1 MPGVG
6 SSKGV
11 SKVAK
16 QPVAGTA
23 DATSSGDWNKGGI
36 GDVTYI
42 TSSIP
47 TAVNPN
53 NVEKTT
59 QKALIRRFLEMSPQ
73 ERIGIGNQL
82 KAAGY
87 RVGGLTGQATT
98 DLRNAYLKAYDDLNQ
113 EIILGQQLDF
123 NTFLAREKGA
133 GGTGGAGGGGPRQ
146 PYTQAQEIN
155 DTAAKTLIDGIVKSL
170 TGRPKASPEEVEKY
184 TAMIRAQQK
193 KNPLVTTYTTKGGE
207 TVGSKTTGGF
217 GEQEAQQF
225 LIDKISQGDE
235 AKATRA
241 LDAYSTV
248 VEMFGGLR

>member
-1 MPGVG
+1 MAVG
-6 SSKGV
+6 KSSGV
-11 SKVAK
+11 SKVVSQ
-16 QPVAGTA
+16 QPAAGTA
-23 DATSSGDWNKGGI
+23 DATSSGKWNNGVI
-36 GDVTYI
+36 ADVSYI

-47 TAVNPN
+47 TAANPN

-59 QKALIRRFLEMSPQ
+59 QKALIRKFLEMSPQ

-87 RVGGLTGQATT
+87 QVGGLTGQATT
-98 DLRNAYLKAYDDLNQ
+98 DLRNAYLKAYDDLNK

-133 GGTGGAGGGGPRQ
+133 AGAGAGPRQ
-146 PYTQAQEIN
+146 PYVQDQEIN
-155 DTAAKTLIDGIVKSL
+155 DMSAKTLIDGIVKSL

-184 TAMIRAQQK
+184 TAMIREQQR
-193 KNPLVTTYTTKGGE
+193 KNPLVTTYATKGGQ

-217 GEQEAQQF
+217 GAQEAQQF

-248 VEMFGGLR
+248 VDMFGGLR

>member
-1 MPGVG
+1 VPVG
-6 SSKGV
+6 KSSGV
-11 SKVAK
+11 SKVVPQ

-23 DATSSGDWNKGGI
+23 DATSSGGWNSGGI
-36 GDVTYI
+36 ADISYI

-47 TAVNPN
+47 TASNPN
-53 NVEKTT
+53 NVEKAT
-59 QKALIRRFLEMSPQ
+59 QKELIRKFLEKSPQ
-73 ERIGIGNQL
+73 ELIGIGNQL
-82 KAAGY
+82 KGAGY
-87 RVGGLTGQATT
+87 SVGALTGKPTK

-113 EIILGQQLDF
+113 EILIGQQLDF
-123 NTFLAREKGA
+123 NTFLTREQGAAGA
-133 GGTGGAGGGGPRQ
+133 GAGPRQ

-170 TGRPKASPEEVEKY
+170 TGRPKASPDEVAKY

-193 KNPLVTTYTTKGGE
+193 KNPLVTSYTTSGGQ
-207 TVGSKTTGGF
+207 TTGSRTTGGF
-217 GEQEAQQF
+217 GAQEAQQF

-248 VEMFGGLR
+248 VDMFGGLR

>member
-1 MPGVG
+1 MPVG
-6 SSKGV
+6 KSSGV
-11 SKVAK
+11 SRVAT
-16 QPVAGTA
+16 QPTAGTA
-23 DATSSGDWNKGGI
+23 DATSSGGWNSGGI

-47 TAVNPN
+47 TAANPD

-59 QKALIRRFLEMSPQ
+59 QKELIRKFLEMSPQ
-73 ERIGIGNQL
+73 ERIGIGNRL
-82 KAAGY
+82 KSAGY
-87 RVGGLTGQATT
+87 QVGGLTGQATK

-113 EIILGQQLDF
+113 EILIGQQLDF
-123 NTFLAREKGA
+123 NTFLTREAGA
-133 GGTGGAGGGGPRQ
+133 GEGKGPRA
-146 PYTQAQEIN
+146 PYTQDQEIN
-155 DTAAKTLIDGIVKSL
+155 DMAAKTLIDGIVKSL

-184 TAMIRAQQK
+184 TAMIRNQQK
-193 KNPLVTTYTTKGGE
+193 KNPLVTTYTTKGGQ
-207 TVGSKTTGGF
+207 TVGSSTTGGF

-248 VEMFGGLR
+248 VGMFGGLR

>member
-1 MPGVG
+1 VPVG
-6 SSKGV
+6 KSSGV
-11 SKVAK
+11 SKVVK
-16 QPVAGTA
+16 QQPTAGTA
-23 DATSSGDWNKGGI
+23 DATSSGAWNSGGI
-36 GDVTYI
+36 GDVAYI

-47 TAVNPN
+47 TAANPN
-53 NVEKTT
+53 NIQKAT
-59 QKALIRRFLEMSPQ
+59 QKELIRKFLEMSPQ

-82 KAAGY
+82 KGAGY
-87 RVGGLTGQATT
+87 QVGGLTGQATT

-133 GGTGGAGGGGPRQ
+133 GGAGGGPRQ
-146 PYTQAQEIN
+146 PYTQDQEIN
-155 DTAAKTLIDGIVKSL
+155 DMSAKTLIDGIVKSL
-170 TGRPKASPEEVEKY
+170 TGRPKATPEELEKY
-184 TAMIRAQQK
+184 TAMIRNQQR
-193 KNPLVTTYTTKGGE
+193 KNPLVTSYTTRGGD

-217 GEQEAQQF
+217 GAQEAQQF

-235 AKATRA
+235 AKANRA

>member
-1 MPGVG
+1 MPVG
-6 SSKGV
+6 KSSGV
-11 SKVAK
+11 SKVVQQ
-16 QPVAGTA
+16 QPAAGTA
-23 DATSSGDWNKGGI
+23 DATSSGGWNTGGI

-47 TAVNPN
+47 TAANPN

-59 QKALIRRFLEMSPQ
+59 QKELIRKFLEMSPQ

-123 NTFLAREKGA
+123 NTFLNREKGA
-133 GGTGGAGGGGPRQ
+133 EGGTGGGPRQ
-146 PYTQAQEIN
+146 PYVQDQEIN
-155 DTAAKTLIDGIVKSL
+155 DMSAKTLIDGIVKSL

-184 TAMIRAQQK
+184 TAMIREQQR
-193 KNPLVTTYTTKGGE
+193 KNPLVTTYATKGGQ

-217 GEQEAQQF
+217 GAQEAQQF

-248 VEMFGGLR
+248 VDMFGGLR

>member
-1 MPGVG
+1 VPVG
-6 SSKGV
+6 GTPKR
-11 SKVAK
+11 K
-16 QPVAGTA
+16 QQPAAGTA
-23 DATSSGDWNKGGI
+23 DATSSGAYNSGVI
-36 GDVTYI
+36 PEVTYI

-47 TAVNPN
+47 TAANPN

-59 QKALIRRFLEMSPQ
+59 QKELIRKFLEMSPQ

-82 KAAGY
+82 KGAGY

-123 NTFLAREKGA
+123 NTFLAREKGTSS
-133 GGTGGAGGGGPRQ
+133 TGAGPRQ
-146 PYTQAQEIN
+146 PYTQDQEIN
-155 DTAAKTLIDGIVKSL
+155 DMAAKILIDGIVKDL
-170 TGRPKASPEEVEKY
+170 TNRPNATPEELEKY
-184 TAMIRAQQK
+184 TAMIRNQQK
-193 KNPLVTTYTTKGGE
+193 KNPLVTSYTTKGGQ

-217 GEQEAQQF
+217 GAQEAQKF

-235 AKATRA
+235 AKANRA

>member
-1 MPGVG
+1 MPVG
-6 SSKGV
+6 RNSGV

-16 QPVAGTA
+16 QPPAGTA
-23 DATSSGDWNKGGI
+23 DATSSGSWNSGGI
-36 GDVTYI
+36 GDVSYI

-47 TAVNPN
+47 TAANPN

-59 QKALIRRFLEMSPQ
+59 QKELIRKFLEMSPQ
-73 ERIGIGNQL
+73 ERIGIGNRL
-82 KAAGY
+82 KGAGY
-87 RVGGLTGQATT
+87 QVGGLTGQATK

-113 EIILGQQLDF
+113 EILIGQQLDL
-123 NTFLAREKGA
+123 NTFLTREKSA
-133 GGTGGAGGGGPRQ
+133 GGTGARQ
-146 PYTQAQEIN
+146 PYTQSQEIN
-155 DTAAKTLIDGIVKSL
+155 DMSAKTLIDGIIKDL

-184 TAMIRAQQK
+184 TAMIRNQQK
-193 KNPLVTTYTTKGGE
+193 KNPLVTTYTTSGGD
-207 TVGSKTTGGF
+207 TTGSRTTGGF
-217 GEQEAQQF
+217 GAQEAQQF

>member
-1 MPGVG
+1 VPVG
-6 SSKGV
+6 KSSGV

-16 QPVAGTA
+16 QPPAGTA
-23 DATSSGDWNKGGI
+23 DATSSGTWNQGVI
-36 GDVTYI
+36 SDVSYI

-47 TAVNPN
+47 TAANPN

-59 QKALIRRFLEMSPQ
+59 QKALIRKFLEMSPQ

-87 RVGGLTGQATT
+87 QVGGLTGQATT

-133 GGTGGAGGGGPRQ
+133 GASGTGQGPRQ

-184 TAMIRAQQK
+184 TAMIRNQQK
-193 KNPLVTTYTTKGGE
+193 KNPLVTTYTTKGGQ
-207 TVGSKTTGGF
+207 TVGAKTTGGF

>member
-1 MPGVG
+1 VPVG
-6 SSKGV
+6 KSSGV
-11 SKVAK
+11 SRVAT
-16 QPVAGTA
+16 QPAAGTA
-23 DATSSGDWNKGGI
+23 DTTSSGGFR
-36 GDVTYI
+36 DVISDVSYI

-47 TAVNPN
+47 TAANPDN
-53 NVEKTT
+53 IEKTT
-59 QKALIRRFLEMSPQ
+59 QKALIRKFLEMSPQ

-133 GGTGGAGGGGPRQ
+133 GGAGQGPRQ
-146 PYTQAQEIN
+146 PYTQSQEIN
-155 DTAAKTLIDGIVKSL
+155 DMAAKTLINTIIRGQNSRDA
-170 TGRPKASPEEVEKY
+170 TDEEIAKY
-184 TAMIRAQQK
+184 TAEIRAQQK
-193 KNPLVTTYTTKGGE
+193 KNPLVTAYTTSGGQ
-207 TVGSKTTGGF
+207 TTGSRTTGGF

-235 AKATRA
+235 AKANRA
-241 LDAYSTV
+241 LDAYSGMV
-248 VEMFGGLR
+248 QLLGGLR

>member
-1 MPGVG
+1 MPVG
-6 SSKGV
+6 GNPKR
-11 SKVAK
+11 K
-16 QPVAGTA
+16 QQPAAGTA
-23 DATSSGDWNKGGI
+23 DATSSGGFRDGLIN
-36 GDVTYI
+36 DVTYI

-47 TAVNPN
+47 TAANPN
-53 NVEKTT
+53 NVEKAT
-59 QKALIRRFLEMSPQ
+59 QKELVRKFLEMSPQ
-73 ERIGIGNQL
+73 ERIGIGNRL
-82 KAAGY
+82 KSAGY
-87 RVGGLTGQATT
+87 QVGGLTGQATR
-98 DLRNAYLKAYDDLNQ
+98 DLRNAYLKAYSDLNE
-113 EIILGQQLDF
+113 EITLYGQQLDF
-123 NTFLAREKGA
+123 DTYLTKEANT
-133 GGTGGAGGGGPRQ
+133 GGTGQGPRQ

-184 TAMIRAQQK
+184 TAMIRNQQK
-193 KNPLVTTYTTKGGE
+193 KNPLVTTYTTKGGQ
-207 TVGSKTTGGF
+207 TTGSRTTGGF